1 MSIRKTVFLVLATL
15 GPSVALAQTQQVA
28 PSGVVTLASRAMLG
42 NQSVS
47 VGTTVFSGD
56 LLRTEDEGRLN
67 VQSGTVQ
74 IALGPNTSVRLFHNI
89 NRMIVEV
96 ERGSIAYTA
105 KGTNEDLTIFALDI
119 RLVPKTNVPASGQVT
134 IVSRCDVNASA
145 IHSTIEVTSG
155 RETRTIEETKSFRV
169 LSEFGVDYRE
179 SWQPV
184 LADYPDFPRD
194 AEYHKSHSHV
204 ACPAGGWQSAKSP
217 LHGLGAGHFQ
227 EVIGGAI
234 GIITWISVSEAFESA
249 ERP

>member
-1 MSIRKTVFLVLATL
+1 MGIRKTAFLVLATL
-15 GPSVALAQTQQVA
+15 GPSVAFAQTQQVA
-28 PSGVVTLASRAMLG
+28 PSGVVTVASRAMLG

-47 VGTTVFSGD
+47 VGSTVFSGD
-56 LLRTEDEGRLN
+56 PLRTEDEGRLN

-119 RLVPKTNVPASGQVT
+119 RLVPKTNVLASGQVT

-204 ACPAGGWQSAKSP
+204 ACPAGVWQAAKSP
-217 LHGLGAGHFQ
+217 VSALGAGHFQ
-227 EVIGGAI
+227 EVIGGAL